1 MYTIALLNQKGGSG
15 KSTLAECLAVA
26 AYLDGNAV
34 AILDM
39 DPQGT
44 SYEWAKRR
52 EDPDPPVRSVQTANL
67 ADEWGKLREAGA
79 DIALIDTP
87 ARLSEWAL
95 KAAEL
100 ADLVI
105 VPSKPTIK
113 DLERVAASIKLAN
126 TDGIKPTLV
135 VLNQV
140 RPQAERWKDAEA
152 YITSRK
158 FPVCPARLGY
168 RVAFEDADTLGQTPQ
183 ETEPNGA
190 AAQEIAMVYRYTIKL
205 LHRTTGRKVNVY
217 GDQKKTA

>member
-1 MYTIALLNQKGGSG
+1 MRVIALLNQKGGSG

-26 AYLDGNAV
+26 AYLDGKAV

-52 EDPDPPVRSVQTANL
+52 ADPDPPVRSVQTANL
-67 ADEWGKLREAGA
+67 ADECENLREAGA
-79 DIALIDTP
+79 DLVFIDTP

-105 VPSKPTIK
+105 VPSKPTVK

-126 TDGIKPTLV
+126 TDGIRPTLV

-140 RPQAERWKDAEA
+140 RPQAERWRDAEV
-152 YITSRK
+152 YLESRK

-168 RVAFEDADTLGQTPQ
+168 RVAFEDADTMGQTPQ
-183 ETEPNGA
+183 ESDPNGMA
-190 AAQEIAMVYRYTIKL
+190 AREIIQVYRYTNKL
-205 LHRTTGRKVNVY
+205 LRQCTSEKVS
-217 GDQKKTA
+217 GHGSQKKTA